1 MTRLLL
7 VLFFFSGIVSLVAAQ
22 SFNAGNFLDNAF
34 EENGTLTPDMQAQLG
49 FASQQFQE
57 LPSPIQAIFGN
68 QRIAVQFTRNN
79 GTVENLGVVLT
90 NNTITSF
97 TRYPPAN
104 ATMNVSTDEETA
116 MRIASSGNISEAIV
130 EAVNAGELQYDA
142 TPGGGGEFAVFMAN
156 ITVWLATIMNAIL
169 SIFGMS

>member
-1 MTRLLL
+1 MTRFLF
-7 VLFFFSGIVSLVAAQ
+7 VLFFFFGMVVFASAQ
-22 SFNAGNFLDNAF
+22 PINVGNFLDTAF
-34 EENGTLTPDMQAQLG
+34 EEDGALSSDVQAQLG

-68 QRIAVQFTRNN
+68 QRIAVEFTRND
-79 GTVENLGVVLT
+79 GTVENLGVVLN

-104 ATMNVSTDEETA
+104 ATMNVRTDEETA
-116 MRIASSGNISEAIV
+116 MRIASSGNISEAVV
-130 EAVNAGELQYDA
+130 EAVNSGELAYDA

-156 ITVWLATIMNAIL
+156 ITVWLAMIMNAIL
-169 SIFGMS
+169 SIFGMN

>member
-1 MTRLLL
+1 MARTLLIFI
-7 VLFFFSGIVSLVAAQ
+7 LFAALFSCASAQ
-22 SFNAGNFLDNAF
+22 PFDTGNFLDNAF
-34 EENGTLTPDMQAQLG
+34 EENGNLTPVVQAQLG

-68 QRIAVQFTRNN
+68 QRIAVQFTRAN
-79 GTVENLGVVLT
+79 GTVENLGVVLN

-97 TRYPPAN
+97 TRYPPEN
-104 ATMNVSTDEETA
+104 ATMNVNTDEETA
-116 MRIASSGNISEAIV
+116 MRIATSGNISEAIV

-156 ITVWLATIMNAIL
+156 IALWIATIFNAAL
-169 SIFGMS
+169 SIFGMK